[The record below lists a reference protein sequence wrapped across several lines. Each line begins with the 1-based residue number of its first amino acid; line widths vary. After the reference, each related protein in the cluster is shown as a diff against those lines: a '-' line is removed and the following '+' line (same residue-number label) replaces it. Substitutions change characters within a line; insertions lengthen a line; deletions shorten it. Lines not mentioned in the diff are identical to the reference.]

1 MNLITLAVL
10 LVSILNNTFNNGDPE
25 PVQISEKSYLHI
37 DRILYNS
44 GEDIWFKAYVIDPS
58 TNKLSINTNNLHVE
72 LISPGSEI
80 IQSRIIRIE
89 GGVGNGDFHLTDSV
103 PSGQYRIRAYTN
115 RMRNFDDRLFFLKEI
130 VIINPFD
137 EGEELNRPVQYND
150 DKIEISFFP
159 EGGSLVD
166 NVASV
171 VAFKAVDASG
181 KGCDVTGEL
190 FSSEGDLITSFKSTH
205 KGMGFFTLKPA
216 PGLSY
221 YVIAKKPDG
230 TIIKTGL
237 PASFPTGVVIS
248 AFVTLDKELMLTVST
263 NAETLPSIIGRDLT
277 LGFSLP
283 SMITRITNI
292 PISSLVNNFLLSCDE
307 FPNGIIRAT
316 LSGIEGLPLCERLVY
331 IQKNNDVYLN
341 AVTDKMIYEP
351 REKISV
357 AMSLSGDS
365 SFSGKG
371 LLSFSAAESRF
382 TDNSSPYPTTI
393 ASWFL
398 LESDVHGPVE
408 EPSYYFDPLNKNRLA
423 DLDLLLLTQGWRDF
437 QWKYDSLLPF
447 SHEIGFTLSGRV
459 KRLYGNNPVAGAKIN
474 LGIFGDMNRRFFDAE
489 TDPEGEFKFEELDF
503 NGWSEIFVSST
514 GKNERMQGR
523 IFIDSIFYEP
533 PETEGITVNAPELVL
548 IPENYSALKQ
558 EAVVNLAIKKKYK
571 LSDTIDIGE
580 VFITAS
586 RPYTPQEEKVKESR
600 KFYGTPDKEF
610 VVPPEMDNFAGDVF
624 DMIEGRIPGLRVIRS
639 GDNVSVII
647 RNQRTVDG
655 GALIVLDGRQ
665 LDPDFP
671 GDINYVLTIPVF
683 MIDRIDVLN
692 SSVAY
697 GMKGANGVIS
707 IITRTETRSGP
718 EVLSDNVASI
728 KMKGYDASRIFYS
741 PSHNPP
747 ENLSYTPDTRTTIFW
762 EPNIIIEK
770 NGNAKLEYFNADNPS
785 SIYITVEGITEE
797 GIPVSGKTIYKV
809 K

>member
-1 MNLITLAVL
+1 MNLITLTVL
-10 LVSILNNTFNNGDPE
+10 LVSILNNTFTNGDPA
-25 PVQISEKSYLHI
+25 PVQISEKAYLHI
-37 DRILYNS
+37 DRVLHNS
-44 GEDIWFKAYVIDPS
+44 GDDIWFKAYVIDPS

-80 IQSRIIRIE
+80 IQRRIIRIE

-130 VIINPFD
+130 FIINPID
-137 EGEELNRPVQYND
+137 EGQELNRPVHYTD

-230 TIIKTGL
+230 TTIKTGL
-237 PASFPTGVVIS
+237 PASFSKGVTIS
-248 AFVTLDKELMLTVST
+248 AFVTLDKELLLTVNT
-263 NAETLPSIIGRDLT
+263 NAETLPSLTGRDLA
-277 LGFSLP
+277 LAFSLP

-292 PISSLVNNFLLSCDE
+292 TINSLVNNFLLPCDE
-307 FPNGIIRAT
+307 FPNGIIRVT
-316 LSGIEGLPLCERLVY
+316 LSGIEGLPLGERLVY

-341 AVTDKMIYEP
+341 AVTDKEIYQP
-351 REKISV
+351 REKISAV
-357 AMSLSGDS
+357 ISLSGDS

-371 LLSFSAAESRF
+371 FLSFSAAEAKSAN
-382 TDNSSPYPTTI
+382 NSSSFPTTI

-408 EPSYYFDPLNKNRLA
+408 EPSYYFDPVNKNRLA

-447 SHEIGFTLSGRV
+447 IHEIGFTLSGRV

-474 LGIFGDMNRRFFDAE
+474 LGIFGKMNSRFFDTE
-489 TDPEGEFKFEELDF
+489 TDPEGVFKFDELDYT
-503 NGWSEIFVSST
+503 GWSEIFVSAT

-523 IFIDSIFYEP
+523 IFIDSTFYEP
-533 PETEGITVNAPELVL
+533 PETGGLTINLPELVL
-548 IPENYSALKQ
+548 VSENYSALKQ

-586 RPYTPQEEKVKESR
+586 RPDTPQEVKIKESR

-610 VVPPEMDNFAGDVF
+610 VVPLELDNFPGDVF
-624 DMIEGRIPGLRVIRS
+624 DIIAGRIPGVSVIRS
-639 GDNVSVII
+639 DTNVSVKI
-647 RNQRTVDG
+647 RNQGG

-671 GDINYVLTIPVF
+671 EDINYVLTIPVF

-707 IITRTETRSGP
+707 IITRTEMRRGP
-718 EVLSDNVASI
+718 EVLSANAASI

-741 PSHNPP
+741 PRYNSP

-762 EPNIIIEK
+762 EPYITIEK
-770 NGNAKLEYFNADNPS
+770 NGSAKLEYFNTDNPA
-785 SIYITVEGITEE
+785 SINITVEGITEE
-797 GIPVSGKTIYKV
+797 GIPVSGKTRYEV